1 MNAKK
6 QQETQTGRMTIWG
19 LLKNMIPFVLP
30 YRWLIVITLVLTLVG
45 SLMAQVNA
53 VVLDWTVDSINALIQ
68 QADGFKWSSAVRIL
82 TIITIIL
89 LGKEVVG
96 AVVTFFQRY
105 YGERMRIL
113 VSRDLSLKV
122 VERMLSFRMAFFS
135 SEGNETGKLQSR
147 IDRGIMSLS
156 NTVNNFFIEILPLFT
171 SAVLALILMFAANV
185 FVGLVALFIVPVY
198 FWVTYIQ
205 ASKMKGGRRG
215 IFGSHQA
222 VSQGILNIIESI
234 TVIKSFNREKIEA
247 DRQAAIQRTMTDLQL
262 STRKKAYFFGGL
274 KSFLEQIGTVLIII
288 LTAYLVLTD
297 YPGMSIGKIMYH
309 VMLFANV
316 SAPIRQLH
324 RIYDDMNDALI
335 YAEGFFG
342 ILDADEEVEES
353 GSHHPRR
360 VSGEFELQGVDFTY
374 SNGTQALFDV
384 SMHIPAGKI
393 TALVGLSGAGKST
406 IVNLLDKFYTPQ
418 KGSIKLD
425 GTELSDWDTEW
436 LRENIGLV
444 LQKNHIFSGTIEENI
459 RYGCPTATHDDVVK
473 AAKQAYLYDQVMALP
488 HGFETD
494 ALQLSGGQQ
503 QRVAIAR
510 MFIKNPPIIFLDE
523 PTASL
528 DAIATEQIKASID
541 AIKQGR
547 TVIII
552 SHNIGQIIDA
562 DHIYVLQQG
571 RVVQSG
577 SPQEVYRQGGVYKD
591 IFDASAR
598 SMNVDKIANTINI
611 IRYEEN
617 HHITAHRHHDDC
629 LGTGD
634 RRGQVHHRERATDH
648 DHRRSPW
655 CQNNVVQTGRQ
666 GNHLAVALAR
676 VLGQHVLDQPA
687 EGVELASRTG
697 IRQASVYRGEDARRT
712 AHDQRGERTVEDAH
726 QQDLCH
732 RREGRCYCHHLYYQ
746 ERER

>member
-1 MNAKK
+1 MS
-6 QQETQTGRMTIWG
+6 ESTQPTGRMNIWT
-19 LLKNMIPFVLP
+19 LLKNILPFVLP
-30 YRWLIVITLVLTLVG
+30 YKRLVAITLTLTLIG

-53 VVLDWTVDSINALIQ
+53 VVLDKAVDAINALLHTPG
-68 QADGFKWSSAVRIL
+68 GFKWSSAISIL
-82 TIITIIL
+82 TAISVIL
-89 LGKEVVG
+89 LGKEVIG
-96 AVVTFFQRY
+96 AIVTFFQRY

-122 VERMLSFRMAFFS
+122 VDRILSFRMAFFS
-135 SEGNETGKLQSR
+135 QEGNETGKLQSR

-171 SAVLALILMFAANV
+171 SAILALALMFAANV
-185 FVGLVALFIVPVY
+185 YVGLVALCIIPVY
-198 FWVTYIQ
+198 FYVTYIQ
-205 ASKMKGGRRG
+205 ACRMKGGRRN
-215 IFGSHQA
+215 IFGGHQA

-234 TVIKSFNREKIEA
+234 TVIKSFGREQVEA
-247 DRQAAIQRTMTDLQL
+247 DRQTAIQNNMTGLQL
-262 STRKKAYFFGGL
+262 TTRKQSFFFNGL

-288 LTAYLVLTD
+288 LTAYLVLID

-342 ILDADEEVEES
+342 ILDAD
-353 GSHHPRR
+353 
-360 VSGEFELQGVDFTY
+360 GEIETTGRHKPETVKGDFQLSGVDFTY
-374 SNGTQALFDV
+374 PNGTHALTNV
-384 SMHIPAGKI
+384 SMHIEAGKI

-406 IVNLLDKFYTPQ
+406 VVNLLDKFYLADG
-418 KGSIKLD
+418 GSICLD
-425 GTELSDWDTEW
+425 GTDLKDWDTRW
-436 LRENIGLV
+436 LRDHVGLV
-444 LQKNHIFSGTIEENI
+444 LQKNHIFDGTIEENI
-459 RYGCPTATHDDVVK
+459 RYGNPQASHEEVMEAARK
-473 AAKQAYLYDQVMALP
+473 AFLYDQVMQLP
-488 HGFETD
+488 HGFGTQ

-510 MFIKNPPIIFLDE
+510 MFLKNPPIIFLDE

-562 DHIYVLQQG
+562 DQIYVLEHG

-577 SPQEVYRQGGVYKD
+577 TPSEVYRQGGPYKD

-598 SMNVDKIANTINI
+598 SMNVDKIA
-611 IRYEEN
+611 R
-617 HHITAHRHHDDC
+617 IT
-629 LGTGD
+629 
-634 RRGQVHHRERATDH
+634 E
-648 DHRRSPW
+648 
-655 CQNNVVQTGRQ
+655 
-666 GNHLAVALAR
+666 
-676 VLGQHVLDQPA
+676 
-687 EGVELASRTG
+687 
-697 IRQASVYRGEDARRT
+697 
-712 AHDQRGERTVEDAH
+712 
-726 QQDLCH
+726 
-732 RREGRCYCHHLYYQ
+732 
-746 ERER
+746 

>member
-1 MNAKK
+1 MTNATSENVGK
-6 QQETQTGRMTIWG
+6 MTVVG
-19 LLKNMIPFVLP
+19 LLKNILPYVLP
-30 YRWLIVITLVLTLVG
+30 YKWLVTITLVLTLVG

-53 VVLDWTVDSINALIQ
+53 VVLDRAVDSINALIQ
-68 QADGFKWSSAVRIL
+68 QPEGFSWASAVRIL
-82 TIITIIL
+82 TVISIIL

-96 AVVTFFQRY
+96 ALVTFFQRY

-122 VERMLSFRMAFFS
+122 VDRMLSFRMAFFT

-171 SAVLALILMFAANV
+171 SAILALVLMFMANV
-185 FVGLVALFIVPVY
+185 YVGLVALCIIPIY
-198 FWVTYIQ
+198 FYVTYIQ
-205 ASKMKGGRRG
+205 AGKMKGGRRG
-215 IFGSHQA
+215 IFGGHQA

-234 TVIKSFNREKIEA
+234 TVIKSFNREQIES
-247 DRQAAIQRTMTDLQL
+247 DRQTGLQQSMTGMQL
-262 STRKKAYFFGGL
+262 NMRKQSYMFNGL

-288 LTAYLVLTD
+288 LTAYLVLID

-342 ILDADEEVEES
+342 ILDADSEVE
-353 GSHHPRR
+353 
-360 VSGEFELQGVDFTY
+360 VSGNYRPQEVKGDFCLKDVNFTY
-374 SNGTQALFDV
+374 PNGTRAITNV
-384 SMHIPAGKI
+384 SMHIETGKI

-406 IVNLLDKFYTPQ
+406 LVNLLDKFYTPDS
-418 KGSIKLD
+418 GSITLD
-425 GTELSDWDTEW
+425 GVELSEWDTRK
-436 LRENIGLV
+436 LRENVGLV
-444 LQKNHIFSGTIEENI
+444 LQKNHIFDGTIAENI
-459 RYGCPTATHDDVVK
+459 RYGNPDATYNDIVQ
-473 AAKQAYLYDQVMALP
+473 AAKQAYLYDQVMQLP
-488 HGFETD
+488 NGFDTQ

-510 MFIKNPPIIFLDE
+510 MFLKNPPIIFLDE

-562 DHIYVLQQG
+562 DYLYVLEHG

-577 SPQEVYRQGGVYKD
+577 TPQEVYHQGGLYKD

-598 SMNVDKIANTINI
+598 SMNINKIASTI
-611 IRYEEN
+611 E
-617 HHITAHRHHDDC
+617 
-629 LGTGD
+629 
-634 RRGQVHHRERATDH
+634 
-648 DHRRSPW
+648 S
-655 CQNNVVQTGRQ
+655 
-666 GNHLAVALAR
+666 
-676 VLGQHVLDQPA
+676 
-687 EGVELASRTG
+687 
-697 IRQASVYRGEDARRT
+697 
-712 AHDQRGERTVEDAH
+712 
-726 QQDLCH
+726 
-732 RREGRCYCHHLYYQ
+732 
-746 ERER
+746 